1 MDPSEAPGVNLFG
14 TVIPKD
20 VLFAQLFYLLYFAS
34 FGSLFPLLAIYFKQ
48 LGLSAAQAGILL
60 GSRPLVEFVAS
71 PFWGSFA
78 DRFRKGK
85 MLLLFSLCS
94 MIVFT
99 LAVGFVQPLTPYCV
113 VLDQN
118 STGGECKF
126 LVPASEII
134 SGGALGYIKKV
145 AGIGRRRRDI
155 LSIIDLSTFDNKGD
169 LVAGK
174 APEYVTKDK
183 VCNYDK
189 EMYGTLVSPPHST
202 RVYREQA
209 VEQAFML
216 LWLLIS
222 LGEFFASPA
231 LALADGYTLSLVSD
245 TPKDFGKIRL
255 YGSAGWGIAMF
266 LMGIGLDFS
275 DTFRNHP
282 CPTKNTT
289 ERNYTLN
296 FVTCTLF
303 ALAALVVTTQFKFPQ
318 PSRQHRPDEIGGL
331 VMDTRVT
338 EVDPTMAQ
346 RTRAKQLNTN
356 SQTEE
361 APWKSALRAMLK
373 NIHFLAFL
381 LGVVSVGFGAGNIF
395 AFLFWHLQDIGGSPL
410 LFGIASITNH
420 AAEIVTFF
428 YAFRII
434 NNYGYVK
441 VLYMCLGANVFR
453 FLIISW
459 LSNPWLILPL
469 QLLQGAV
476 VSILWASA
484 TSYVSIVSPP
494 HLKGTSQHILALLF
508 HGLGRGVGPIIGG
521 FFIRAHGTRALFL
534 LMAFLTLC
542 VLGVYYAVNLKLKNE
557 SVKYSGF
564 DAFNEDTA
572 GGETLAPQGLPML
585 HFGDNKITEAFNQ
598 TAVSNQ
604 NYGAIEENSDEKQ
617 RDDAY
622 DRYVTGH

>member
-1 MDPSEAPGVNLFG
+1 MDAPADAPGVHLFG
-14 TVIPKD
+14 TVVPKE
-20 VLFAQLFYLLYFAS
+20 VFLAQLFYLLYFAS
-34 FGSLFPLLAIYFKQ
+34 FGSLFPLLAVYFKQ

-85 MLLLFSLCS
+85 LLLLCSLCS
-94 MIVFT
+94 MVVFT

-126 LVPASEII
+126 LVPASEIVR
-134 SGGALGYIKKV
+134 GGALGYIKKV

-155 LSIIDLSTFDNKGD
+155 LSIIDLSTFDSKNY

-174 APEYVTKDK
+174 APEYITKEK
-183 VCNYDK
+183 VCNYEK
-189 EMYGTLVSPPHST
+189 EVYGTLVSPPHST

-245 TPKDFGKIRL
+245 TPKEFGKIRL

-303 ALAALVVTTQFKFPQ
+303 ALASLMVATQFKFPQ
-318 PSRQHRPDEIGGL
+318 PSRQHRPDEVGGL
-331 VMDTRVT
+331 VMDTRVV
-338 EVDPTMAQ
+338 EVDPTVAQ

-356 SQTEE
+356 AQMEE
-361 APWKSALRAMLK
+361 APWKSAIKAMLK
-373 NIHFLAFL
+373 NIHFLVFL

-410 LFGIASITNH
+410 LFGFASVINH
-420 AAEIVTFF
+420 AAEIGTFF
-428 YAFRII
+428 YAFKII
-434 NNYGYVK
+434 NTYGYVK
-441 VLYMCLGANVFR
+441 VMYMCLGANVFR
-453 FLIISW
+453 FLVISW

-469 QLLQGAV
+469 QLLQGIV
-476 VSILWASA
+476 LSLLWASA
-484 TSYVSIVSPP
+484 TSYVSIVSPT
-494 HLKGTSQHILALLF
+494 HLKGTSQHILALL
-508 HGLGRGVGPIIGG
+508 
-521 FFIRAHGTRALFL
+521 
-534 LMAFLTLC
+534 
-542 VLGVYYAVNLKLKNE
+542 
-557 SVKYSGF
+557 
-564 DAFNEDTA
+564 
-572 GGETLAPQGLPML
+572 
-585 HFGDNKITEAFNQ
+585 
-598 TAVSNQ
+598 
-604 NYGAIEENSDEKQ
+604 
-617 RDDAY
+617 
-622 DRYVTGH
+622 

>member
-1 MDPSEAPGVNLFG
+1 MDAPPDAPGVHLFG
-14 TVIPKD
+14 TVVPKE
-20 VLFAQLFYLLYFAS
+20 VFLAQLFYLLYFAS
-34 FGSLFPLLAIYFKQ
+34 FGSLFPLLAVYFKQ

-85 MLLLFSLCS
+85 LLLLCSLCS
-94 MIVFT
+94 MVVFT

-126 LVPASEII
+126 LVPASEIVR
-134 SGGALGYIKKV
+134 GGALGYIKKV

-155 LSIIDLSTFDNKGD
+155 LSIIDLSTFDSKNY

-174 APEYVTKDK
+174 APEYITKEK
-183 VCNYDK
+183 VCNY
-189 EMYGTLVSPPHST
+189 EEVYGTLVSPPHST

-245 TPKDFGKIRL
+245 TPKEFGKIRL

-303 ALAALVVTTQFKFPQ
+303 ALASLMVATQFKFPQ
-318 PSRQHRPDEIGGL
+318 PSRQHRPDEVGGL
-331 VMDTRVT
+331 VMDTRVV
-338 EVDPTMAQ
+338 EVDPTVAQ

-356 SQTEE
+356 AQTEE
-361 APWKSALRAMLK
+361 APWKSAIKAMLK

-410 LFGIASITNH
+410 LFGFASVINH
-420 AAEIVTFF
+420 AAEIGTFF
-428 YAFRII
+428 YAFKII
-434 NNYGYVK
+434 NTYGYVK
-441 VLYMCLGANVFR
+441 VMYMCLGANVFR
-453 FLIISW
+453 FLVISW

-469 QLLQGAV
+469 QLLQGIV
-476 VSILWASA
+476 LSLLWASA
-484 TSYVSIVSPP
+484 TSYVSIVSPT
-494 HLKGTSQHILALLF
+494 HLKGTSQHILALL
-508 HGLGRGVGPIIGG
+508 
-521 FFIRAHGTRALFL
+521 
-534 LMAFLTLC
+534 
-542 VLGVYYAVNLKLKNE
+542 
-557 SVKYSGF
+557 
-564 DAFNEDTA
+564 
-572 GGETLAPQGLPML
+572 
-585 HFGDNKITEAFNQ
+585 
-598 TAVSNQ
+598 
-604 NYGAIEENSDEKQ
+604 
-617 RDDAY
+617 
-622 DRYVTGH
+622 